1 MITTTGRA
9 LDVAINGDGFF
20 KVQMP
25 NGDPAYTRD
34 GSLFT
39 DSGGYLFTNYVGNKP
54 NSANGNCGYRLWN
67 NICVSSNSISIANDG
82 TVFYIEG
89 GQSTP
94 IDTLSV
100 YRFEN
105 P

>member
-1 MITTTGRA
+1 MADSIGSISFTDGVITTTGRD

-39 DSGGYLFTNYVGNKP
+39 NSDGYLFTNYVGNK
-54 NSANGNCGYRLWN
+54 
-67 NICVSSNSISIANDG
+67 
-82 TVFYIEG
+82 
-89 GQSTP
+89 
-94 IDTLSV
+94 
-100 YRFEN
+100 
-105 P
+105 